1 MHFIGLA
8 GLPRRYYTNTNF
20 PLFDD
25 LQNVNV
31 LITMFALVGG
41 VFQLVFYTT
50 SLVVFS
56 MVKSVQNPWRSNT
69 LEWTTPVEH
78 IHGNWPGESQSSEW
92 PYDYSNPG
100 HDEDFVPQ
108 TVPMKPGEEVLHH

>member
-41 VFQLVFYTT
+41 VFQLVFFIQLL
-50 SLVVFS
+50 LVVFS
-56 MVKSVQNPWRSNT
+56 KKIGSESMEIKY

-78 IHGNWPGESQSSEW
+78 IHGNWRRNSRSS
-92 PYDYSNPG
+92 DG
-100 HDEDFVPQ
+100 LMITLIQDM
-108 TVPMKPGEEVLHH
+108 MKISFHKRCQ